1 MSVEVNGFKYNVTN
15 PNDCIQSWLVH
26 RRQWNNECVTM
37 LEAFIN
43 SRLLT
48 HFVNVGAHI
57 GTVCIPTSRLVE
69 KVTAIE
75 AYPPTF
81 HQLQENIKLNGIT
94 NIECHNIA
102 VGNSDDT
109 VYFTNDELDRIKT
122 NSGSMQVFTE
132 AHLAAN
138 IRQAK
143 FSDKRIS
150 CKMTRFDDL
159 NIGAFDILLADI
171 EGMEEDFLKG
181 ARTSILKHKPILIIE
196 IWNDKT
202 RAVEK
207 MDTTQKQIIDLVID
221 MGYKVF
227 TVCGE
232 DDFVFVPV

>member
-1 MSVEVNGFKYNVTN
+1 MVEVNGFKYKVTN
-15 PNDCIQSWLVH
+15 SNDCIQTWLVN

-94 NIECHNIA
+94 NIDCINIA

-109 VYFTNDELDRIKT
+109 VYFTNDELDRIQY

-132 AHLAAN
+132 ADIAAKV
-138 IRQAK
+138 RQAEY
-143 FSDKRIS
+143 SDKRVS
-150 CKMTRFDDL
+150 SKMTRFDDL

-171 EGMEEDFLKG
+171 EGMEEEFLKG
-181 ARTSILKHKPILIIE
+181 ARTSILTFKPILIIE

-202 RAVEK
+202 RATEK
-207 MDTTQKQIIDLVID
+207 MNTKQQDIIDLVIS